1 MFVKTTESRGHTYA
15 QIVESYRDGGAPK
28 HRPVFNLG
36 RVDLLLGNKSI
47 QRLGRRLLEL
57 SGAAD
62 EVVDLMTASEAKILN
77 WGYKAYE
84 KIWKS
89 FELPKILNTIKDSR
103 KFSYDIE
110 ATCFRMVIQH
120 LLDPKSKLATY
131 EEQDRYANLPTV
143 SLQHFYRSLDVL
155 AQEKEKIE
163 QKLFNRNVTLFNMN
177 VDVVFYDVTT
187 FSFESVK
194 EDSLRDFGYSK
205 SGKFKEVQ
213 VVLGLLI
220 DCEGRPVGYELFRG
234 NTFDSR
240 TMITALEALENR
252 FGIRNVVI
260 VADRGINS
268 KLNLKHIVDKGYG
281 YIVAS
286 KLKSMPSSIVNEA
299 LDPEGFTSIDD
310 PEAEDDDFC
319 FKVMDHKNMI
329 KDESKVIDV
338 LDESL
343 VITYSAKRAKKDRA
357 DLRRLVEKAGK
368 LLEDKGS
375 IESSQKRGGRK
386 YLKAIKDT
394 PLQWSLDTKAIERDE
409 RFAGYYGIQTSE
421 KNMSVKRILDAYHS
435 LWKIEESFRIMKTTL
450 EVEPVF
456 VWTEQ
461 RIKGHFMMCFMAFLL
476 ERTLEFQL
484 RRSGHGAGSGAI
496 QKALNEL
503 NFVEIEVE
511 GERFYIKTKA
521 PSLSNKILRCLR
533 ITPPQNVVRE
543 IP

>member
-15 QIVESYRDGGAPK
+15 QIVESYRDGGEPK
-28 HRPVFNLG
+28 HRTVFNLG

-163 QKLFNRNVTLFNMN
+163 QKLFNRNVTLFNMK

-205 SGKFKEVQ
+205 NGQFKEVQ

-240 TMITALEALENR
+240 TMITALEALEKR

-286 KLKSMPSSIVNEA
+286 KLKSMPGSIVREA
-299 LDPEGFTSIDD
+299 LDPEGFASIED
-310 PEAEDDDFC
+310 PEDDDFR

-329 KDESKVIDV
+329 RDESKVIDV

-343 VITYSAKRAKKDRA
+343 VITYSAKRARKDMA
-357 DLRRLVEKAGK
+357 DLRRHVEKAGK

-386 YLKAIKDT
+386 YLKSIKDA
-394 PLQWSLDTKAIERDE
+394 PVKWEMDTKAIERDE

-421 KNMSVKRILDAYHS
+421 KNMSVKEILDAYHS
-435 LWKIEESFRIMKTTL
+435 LWKIEESFRVMKTTL

-484 RRSGHGAGSGAI
+484 RRSGHGAGPGAI

-503 NFVEIEVE
+503 NYVEIEVE

-533 ITPPQNVVRE
+533 ITPPKNVVRE